1 MVELK
6 LSPSEVEDR
15 ITEAAD
21 VLGRLPDTRVQGY
34 VCTWPPM
41 VREYWEA
48 YGVAEVKLRRPPPS
62 AAAITRM
69 DQALEWLR
77 WLDPIDAQI
86 VWHRANGDRWK
97 AICGKV
103 GLTRSAAHQHWMY
116 ALCVIAWRLEG
127 RRVPSRIS
135 RAALIARATARAGC
149 AAECPR
155 TFPEK
160 TDPLSVR

>member
-1 MVELK
+1 MAEFK

-21 VLGRLPDTRVQGY
+21 VLGRLPNTAIQGY
-34 VCTWPPM
+34 VNTWPPM
-41 VREYWEA
+41 VREYWES

-69 DQALEWLR
+69 DQSLEWLR

-86 VWHRANGDRWK
+86 VWHRANNDRWK

-103 GLTRSAAHQHWMY
+103 GLSRATVHRHWMY
-116 ALCVIAWRLEG
+116 ALCVIAWRLNGNKVPGKRARGHLVE
-127 RRVPSRIS
+127 RVN
-135 RAALIARATARAGC
+135 ALRQKNENETFLARTDSP
-149 AAECPR
+149 AE
-155 TFPEK
+155 
-160 TDPLSVR
+160 